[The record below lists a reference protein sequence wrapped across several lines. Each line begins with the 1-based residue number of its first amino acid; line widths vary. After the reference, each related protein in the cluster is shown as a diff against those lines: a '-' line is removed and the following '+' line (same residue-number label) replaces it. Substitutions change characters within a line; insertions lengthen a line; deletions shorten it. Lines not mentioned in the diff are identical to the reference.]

1 MRDKVIRAFLVM
13 FTIALCLC
21 YTNTRANIADIE
33 TGMPVEAQQQLQA
46 SFIH

>member
-1 MRDKVIRAFLVM
+1 MRDKVIRAFLVIC
-13 FTIALCLC
+13 TVAICLC
-21 YTNTRANIADIE
+21 FTDTRASNTDIE

>member
-21 YTNTRANIADIE
+21 YTNTRANIAGIE
-33 TGMPVEAQQQLQA
+33 TGMPVEAQQQLKA
-46 SFIH
+46 FYFH